1 MSVKTDKLKL
11 EYTKLTDA
19 ERRDF
24 VVFITEYETGNTI
37 QKGRIGDT
45 LNKSL
50 GPTDS
55 AKCACCG
62 R

>member
-11 EYTKLTDA
+11 EFTKLTDA

-24 VVFITEYETGNTI
+24 IAFIADYERSSTI
-37 QKGRIGDT
+37 QKGS
-45 LNKSL
+45 LNEALKRSL